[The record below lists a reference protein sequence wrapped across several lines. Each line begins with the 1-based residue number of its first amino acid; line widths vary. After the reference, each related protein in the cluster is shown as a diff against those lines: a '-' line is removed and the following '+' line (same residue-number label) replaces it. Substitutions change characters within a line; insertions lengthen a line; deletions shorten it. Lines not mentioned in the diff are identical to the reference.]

1 MPSIS
6 TSKSKSH
13 CMELQQDQ
21 MICIIIVQDSS
32 PDFYFYF
39 NFKLDE
45 IKYSRIT
52 TITTKSEKQEASDLC
67 IIKYQ

>member
-21 MICIIIVQDSS
+21 MICIIIVKDSS
-32 PDFYFYF
+32 PDFYFY
-39 NFKLDE
+39 FKLDE

-52 TITTKSEKQEASDLC
+52 TITTKSEKQEVSDLC